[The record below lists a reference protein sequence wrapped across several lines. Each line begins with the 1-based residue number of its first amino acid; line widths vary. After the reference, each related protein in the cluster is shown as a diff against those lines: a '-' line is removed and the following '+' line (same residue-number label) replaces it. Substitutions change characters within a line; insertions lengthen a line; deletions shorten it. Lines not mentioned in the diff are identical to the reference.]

1 MNTVNKQSSKKSRI
15 ILGSLNEAVANALEK
30 NVNSGNTPCSGKIIS

>member
-1 MNTVNKQSSKKSRI
+1 MNTVNKQSSEKSRI

-30 NVNSGNTPCSGKIIS
+30 T